1 MAHLSAQNLAGN
13 VRQLENVCHWLTVM
27 SPTQIIE
34 VGDFPQDLRE
44 DAATPSGEWLAA
56 LAREA
61 DRRLVNGE
69 TNIMEELSKSFETT
83 LIAKAVAHTGGRRTE
98 AAGRLGRGRNTI
110 TRQTAEL
117 GMREGTLAEPA

>member
-1 MAHLSAQNLAGN
+1 
-13 VRQLENVCHWLTVM
+13 M

-34 VGDFPQDLRE
+34 AGDFPPDLRE

-69 TNIMEELSKSFETT
+69 TNIMEELSKSFEKT
-83 LIAKAVAHTGGRRTE
+83 LIAKALAHTGGRRIE
-98 AAGRLGRGRNTI
+98 AASRLGIGRNTI
-110 TRQTAEL
+110 TRKIDEL
-117 GMREGTLAEPA
+117 GIGDGTLTDAE